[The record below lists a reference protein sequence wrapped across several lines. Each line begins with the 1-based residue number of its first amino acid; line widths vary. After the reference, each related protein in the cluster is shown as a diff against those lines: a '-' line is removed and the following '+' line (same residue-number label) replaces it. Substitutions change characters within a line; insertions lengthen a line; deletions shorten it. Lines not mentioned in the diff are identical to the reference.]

1 MAFESYTMRRALP
14 PRQGRA
20 NSSLRALCVPGERA
34 PQTASRRREA
44 LDVLATDAHRRDGN
58 RPKSIAKDHLILDED
73 EVMVDCRIGA
83 VAPLSDTPGVSGNKG
98 LRWA

>member
-1 MAFESYTMRRALP
+1 MGLTAARLAFGA
-14 PRQGRA
+14 A
-20 NSSLRALCVPGERA
+20 
-34 PQTASRRREA
+34 
-44 LDVLATDAHRRDGN
+44 ATHAHDRDGN

-98 LRWA
+98 LRGAWHARHEIESASTCAA